1 MNDPDRHNRN
11 VKKLTDALGKVDLF
25 STIENQFVQRRQ
37 RGELRYCVKMRLLK
51 LISFHNLQRVY
62 RLFSAAI
69 FFLVL
74 IILTLYCLLG
84 IKIPRCL
91 LVGCRLVTFLSESFM
106 FSQMSNSKF
115 KSLVVICL
123 LYTSPSP
130 RDA

>member
-74 IILTLYCLLG
+74 IIL
-84 IKIPRCL
+84 
-91 LVGCRLVTFLSESFM
+91 
-106 FSQMSNSKF
+106 
-115 KSLVVICL
+115 
-123 LYTSPSP
+123 
-130 RDA
+130 